1 MNKQL
6 KQVLKGL
13 GLFDPLKRVR
23 QVMFPVSE
31 EGRRVKF
38 AKHAR
43 RLGFDLEYRADQ
55 ILVRK
60 LDRQIKIDSRHE
72 VYLMDMVN
80 FFDYYHGA
88 VLPKMVDRI
97 AVVDYSRPA
106 LQQLSRSGVEFEFP
120 SLPESDESTEVYV
133 VALDLQPG
141 EVVFDLGAYAGA
153 SAYFLAKAVGPDGMV
168 ISFEPDELN
177 FRYLQANIARHG
189 LTNVRPVNKGIWSET
204 ANLEFQAEGNMGSSA
219 VSITGRTSNVKTVP
233 VISLEDAAKLSD
245 GRRVGAIKMD
255 IEGAEVE
262 VLREAGEFLRKHR
275 PRMVIEP
282 HVVNGKMVTEEL
294 RQILAENAYQSEL
307 LRQGSQNWP
316 LIAARPA
323 VEMATK

>member
-88 VLPKMVDRI
+88 VPPKMVDRI

-204 ANLEFQAEGNMGSSA
+204 ANLEFQAEGNMGS
-219 VSITGRTSNVKTVP
+219 VSYTHLTLPTNR
-233 VISLEDAAKLSD
+233 
-245 GRRVGAIKMD
+245 
-255 IEGAEVE
+255 EV
-262 VLREAGEFLRKHR
+262 
-275 PRMVIEP
+275 
-282 HVVNGKMVTEEL
+282 
-294 RQILAENAYQSEL
+294 
-307 LRQGSQNWP
+307 
-316 LIAARPA
+316 
-323 VEMATK
+323 